1 MASVKIKTK
10 YERPSCVVR
19 IHPEAMKVLDKL
31 EKITGQPRSY
41 LASQLIVQGSQF
53 IEFCP
58 EECENCEFRVRCNKI
73 SYAEKEA
80 AQ

>member
-10 YERPSCVVR
+10 YEKPSCVVR
-19 IHPEAMKVLDKL
+19 LHPEAGTILDKL
-31 EKITGQPRSY
+31 EKVTGQPRSY
-41 LASQLIVQGSQF
+41 LASQLIIQGSQF

-58 EECENCEFRVRCNKI
+58 EECENCEYRERCDKI
-73 SYAEKEA
+73 SYAAKEA